1 MPRRARAE
9 LVSLAVS
16 LALGP
21 FLLAAGPSSY
31 KAGAPSQGAVGGP
44 QGSGPALTPPSDRY
58 RLAGCRDRGAEAYR
72 DGPRRREVAIGFDD
86 GPSPQ
91 TQAFVEMLERNHA
104 RATFFVIGSQ
114 LSLRYAP
121 VLDRELRDGDAIGD
135 HTFTHPDL
143 RRSGGVDSQLQRTID
158 AVRALSG
165 YTPCVFR
172 PPYGSY
178 DRAVVRDA
186 GALGLATVLWNVDP
200 ADYSQP
206 GVGAIVRRVLAQVQP
221 GSIVVSHDG
230 GGRRVQTL
238 AAYPHIIRALRA
250 RGYRIVT
257 VPQLLGFR
265 PVYVPCIRR
274 CDARGMGRS
283 QLPKGALIESPSS
296 RFGAG

>member
-44 QGSGPALTPPSDRY
+44 QGSGPALTPLSDRY

-143 RRSGGVDSQLQRTID
+143 VRSGGAKSQLERTIG
-158 AVRALSG
+158 AIRSLSG

-178 DRAVVRDA
+178 DRAIVRDA
-186 GALGLATVLWNVDP
+186 AALGLATVLWNVDP

-206 GVGAIVRRVLAQVQP
+206 GTGAIVRRVLAQVQP
-221 GSIVVSHDG
+221 GSIIVSHDG
-230 GGRRVQTL
+230 GGRRAQTL
-238 AAYPHIIRALRA
+238 AAYPQIIRALRA

-257 VPQLLGFR
+257 VPQLLGFH
-265 PVYVPCIRR
+265 PVYVPCVRR
-274 CDARGMGRS
+274 CDARAVGLH
-283 QLPKGALIESPSS
+283 QLPKGSLIESPRS
-296 RFGAG
+296 RFGVG